1 MNNVK
6 PSTVSMLLPM
16 LGLSDATAD
25 EKTAGIRTWLA
36 DNEVSPLMEYS
47 LRRDGFAHLLDDCS
61 P

>member
-1 MNNVK
+1 
-6 PSTVSMLLPM
+6 MLLPM

-36 DNEVSPLMEYS
+36 DNEVNPLMEYS
-47 LRRDGFAHLLDDCS
+47 LRGHGFAHLLDDCS